1 MKNTELKDPG
11 LKAGVSP
18 NLVNYYLL
26 TKPGIIL
33 GNLITVAAGFLLA
46 SKDTIDFWLFF
57 ATLIGLSLIIA
68 SACVFNNYIDRMIDK
83 KMKRTRE
90 RALAIGS
97 ISEINAIIF
106 AIFLGIIGN
115 LVLLLYT
122 NFLTALITDLGFF
135 VYVILYSIWKC
146 RTIYGTAIGSIAGG
160 VPPVAG
166 YCAVSNQFDIGALIL
181 FIMLVL
187 WQMPHFFSIAVYHFN
202 DYVKAE
208 MPLLPIKKGML
219 RTKIHMLFY
228 ILGFILSA
236 LMLAVFNYMGAA
248 YTIVTLVMGLMWL
261 GLCLKGF
268 KSNNDQLWGQY
279 MFRFSLLVIIST
291 CFVIPFSLIS

>member
-1 MKNTELKDPG
+1 MI
-11 LKAGVSP
+11 
-18 NLVNYYLL
+18 NYYLL

-46 SKDTIDFWLFF
+46 SKNTIDLWLFF

-68 SACVFNNYIDRMIDK
+68 SACVFNNYIDRALDK
-83 KMKRTRE
+83 KMKRTKD

-115 LVLLLYT
+115 LVLFLYT
-122 NFLTALITDLGFF
+122 NFLTAFIADIGFF
-135 VYVILYSIWKC
+135 VYVVLYSIWKG
-146 RTIYGTAIGSIAGG
+146 RTIYSTAIGSIAGA

-166 YCAVSNQFDIGALIL
+166 YCAASNLFDIGAMIL

-208 MPLLPIKKGML
+208 IPVLPIRKGML
-219 RTKIHMLFY
+219 TTKIHMLLY
-228 ILGFILSA
+228 ILGFILAS
-236 LMLAVFNYMGAA
+236 LMLAAFNYMGSA
-248 YTIVTLVMGLMWL
+248 YTVVTVSTGLLWL
-261 GLCLKGF
+261 GLCIKGF
-268 KSNNDQLWGQY
+268 KSNNDQLWGQH
-279 MFRFSLLVIIST
+279 MFRLSLLVIIST
-291 CFVIPFSLIS
+291 CFVIPFSMIS